1 MHNEN
6 VFIYF
11 QGQVMMKVELFW
23 TTISSKKI
31 EFSVIDKHI
40 ICIDC
45 IFQVNV
51 VRRAIMLITT
61 LLEWMN
67 AVP

>member
-1 MHNEN
+1 MVRSHFAILNINLTGLNAQCER
-6 VFIYF
+6 
-11 QGQVMMKVELFW
+11 
-23 TTISSKKI
+23 SSEKI

-45 IFQVNV
+45 LFQVNV

-61 LLEWMN
+61 LLE
-67 AVP
+67 